1 MHQSFF
7 TDHCGL
13 THHVIGNTGGQQGDG
28 MAMGRYS
35 LSQHPICGAGWL
47 LPMIRTFTP
56 LFMLPCRRWSRFA
69 NGEDAKLRFNLS
81 KVKIYILGI
90 SRERA
95 RELVRQ
101 NIERDPSLRV
111 FANSTIWTLRLT

>member
-1 MHQSFF
+1 MGWQWGVTACPS
-7 TDHCGL
+7 TPSVAGYSPD
-13 THHVIGNTGGQQGDG
+13 TG
-28 MAMGRYS
+28 AR
-35 LSQHPICGAGWL
+35 AGWL

-111 FANSTIWTLRLT
+111 FANSTIWILWNRTLVSLT